1 MGNFAELYLLAIWGL
16 ERTYPFTIIHPS
28 SRKYDRMRATRKIM
42 GFIFRLEY
50 RNRWPYIS
58 SRMIFLRSYIR
69 KKIYYKKIIPHQEKK
84 VYLNAIDMLI
94 LNIWEWYNLQF
105 CWRENIMRI
114 TWSSCNDIKILLT
127 AILWYSHHISSLI
140 CCGRQA

>member
-1 MGNFAELYLLAIWGL
+1 MGNFAELYLLTIWGL

-58 SRMIFLRSYIR
+58 SRMIFLRLYIKKKMDMDYVEVGYM
-69 KKIYYKKIIPHQEKK
+69 KKIADKHYPG
-84 VYLNAIDMLI
+84 
-94 LNIWEWYNLQF
+94 
-105 CWRENIMRI
+105 
-114 TWSSCNDIKILLT
+114 WSFDT
-127 AILWYSHHISSLI
+127 M
-140 CCGRQA
+140 

>member
-42 GFIFRLEY
+42 GFIFVLEY

-58 SRMIFLRSYIR
+58 SKMFFLRLYIR
-69 KKIYYKKIIPHQEKK
+69 KEIYYTTIIPHQVKK
-84 VYLNAIDMLI
+84 IYLNSDNSQI
-94 LNIWEWYNLQF
+94 LGKNITY
-105 CWRENIMRI
+105 
-114 TWSSCNDIKILLT
+114 SSVDGKNYDNYMKQL
-127 AILWYSHHISSLI
+127 
-140 CCGRQA
+140 

>member
-69 KKIYYKKIIPHQEKK
+69 KKIYYTTIIPHQEKK
-84 VYLNAIDMLI
+84 VYLNSDIVTRKYLVML
-94 LNIWEWYNLQF
+94 
-105 CWRENIMRI
+105 
-114 TWSSCNDIKILLT
+114 
-127 AILWYSHHISSLI
+127 
-140 CCGRQA
+140 

>member
-69 KKIYYKKIIPHQEKK
+69 KKIYYTTIIPHQEKK
-84 VYLNAIDMLI
+84 VYLN
-94 LNIWEWYNLQF
+94 
-105 CWRENIMRI
+105 
-114 TWSSCNDIKILLT
+114 SDIVLYVVCRHVTPKYLGI
-127 AILWYSHHISSLI
+127 I
-140 CCGRQA
+140 

>member
-1 MGNFAELYLLAIWGL
+1 MGNFAELYLLTIWGL
-16 ERTYPFTIIHPS
+16 EHTYPFTIIHPS

-58 SRMIFLRSYIR
+58 SKMFFLRLYIR
-69 KKIYYKKIIPHQEKK
+69 KEIYYTTIISHQEKK
-84 VYLNAIDMLI
+84 VYLKSDI
-94 LNIWEWYNLQF
+94 LVNVRAKYNLQL
-105 CWRENIMRI
+105 CWREKIMRS